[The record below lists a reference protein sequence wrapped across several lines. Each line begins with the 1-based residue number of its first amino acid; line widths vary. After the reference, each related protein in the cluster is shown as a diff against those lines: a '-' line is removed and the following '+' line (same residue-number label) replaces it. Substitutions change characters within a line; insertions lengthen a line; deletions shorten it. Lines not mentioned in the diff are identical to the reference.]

1 MHSGSGKQGDLFAA
15 SSALHEHA
23 RTAHVVVGRRS
34 INSFTQLARASLA
47 PATRAA
53 GVVEAKVSDLSRA
66 VPSPPPNLDSTTFC
80 CCSTVSFRTACS
92 SVVLP
97 AALNLTLQPQAFESF
112 PRRDPRDS
120 SSCLC
125 CLTRLSLPPSSSSS
139 PPLSICLPASQ
150 PLTDRF
156 FRTTPILTTR
166 VSLRRNPSNIPA
178 RPV

>member
-1 MHSGSGKQGDLFAA
+1 MHEQRM
-15 SSALHEHA
+15 SS
-23 RTAHVVVGRRS
+23 TAGGQS
-34 INSFTQLARASLA
+34 IDSFTRLLARASLA
-47 PATRAA
+47 LATRAA

-66 VPSPPPNLDSTTFC
+66 VPSPPPNSIRRLFC

-97 AALNLTLQPQAFESF
+97 AALNLTLQPQASSLF

-120 SSCLC
+120 SVPS
-125 CLTRLSLPPSSSSS
+125 RLVVSL
-139 PPLSICLPASQ
+139 LSHSTIITIITAVDHLPVSQ
-150 PLTDRF
+150 PATNRCRF

>member
-1 MHSGSGKQGDLFAA
+1 LAP
-15 SSALHEHA
+15 L
-23 RTAHVVVGRRS
+23 
-34 INSFTQLARASLA
+34 LARSSLA
-47 PATRAA
+47 LATRAA

-66 VPSPPPNLDSTTFC
+66 LPSPPPNLDLTDFC

-97 AALNLTLQPQAFESF
+97 AALNLTLQPRPSFFF

-120 SSCLC
+120 SGLVESL
-125 CLTRLSLPPSSSSS
+125 LSHSTTIIIA
-139 PPLSICLPASQ
+139 SIVFASQ

-166 VSLRRNPSNIPA
+166 VSLRRNPSNTPA